1 MVRIF
6 KDYID
11 SHKDEW
17 YEEGMEDGI
26 GIGKENNSLKIAKNM
41 LESDYPV
48 EEIEKLTKLD
58 KQRIIELNGG
68 K

>member
-1 MVRIF
+1 MEITIHR
-6 KDYID
+6 DYVD

-17 YEEGMEDGI
+17 YEEGVEDGT
-26 GIGKENNSLKIAKNM
+26 ENKGLEIAKIM

-48 EEIEKLTKLD
+48 EEIERLTKLD